1 MKLLFRQRIFSWLDS
16 YDIFDESGSS
26 VFSVKGQ
33 LDWGHRLNIYDNY
46 GTHLAT
52 VKEVIL
58 TLLPKFELYMGE
70 KCVGMVHKEFTFFAP
85 RFNIDF
91 NGWKVEGN
99 IFEWDYM
106 VRDGFGN
113 AIAYVSK
120 ELWNLTD
127 TYSIDVLDPKNAI
140 YVLMIVLA
148 IDAEKCTRD

>member
-1 MKLLFRQRIFSWLDS
+1 
-16 YDIFDESGSS
+16 
-26 VFSVKGQ
+26 
-33 LDWGHRLNIYDNY
+33 
-46 GTHLAT
+46 
-52 VKEVIL
+52 
-58 TLLPKFELYMGE
+58 
-70 KCVGMVHKEFTFFAP
+70 
-85 RFNIDF
+85 
-91 NGWKVEGN
+91 
-99 IFEWDYM
+99 M